1 MPITD
6 DKPTETIEQKE
17 DKVVLSDRQ
26 KEILKQESHTWKL
39 MLPMMSKKELLP
51 QRLMDILKIK
61 K

>member
-26 KEILKQESHTWKL
+26 KEILKQEGHTWKL

-51 QRLMDILKIK
+51 
-61 K
+61 